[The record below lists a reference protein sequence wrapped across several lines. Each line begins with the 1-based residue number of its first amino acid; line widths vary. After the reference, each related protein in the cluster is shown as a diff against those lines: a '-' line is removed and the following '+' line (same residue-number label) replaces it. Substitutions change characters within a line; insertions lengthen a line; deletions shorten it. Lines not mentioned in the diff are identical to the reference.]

1 MRKTEL
7 QINLKSIKDNLS
19 LLKKYTS
26 SDIQAVVKAGAYGLA
41 IDEVYHAISKD
52 VESFAVITID
62 EARALRQLTDKPI
75 LLFQGVHETKDYS
88 DIEELNLDFVVHS
101 RWQLKGIDQYN
112 LSNSRIWLKI
122 ETGMNRFGLK
132 EEDFIDIYHT
142 INKERFA
149 EVILMSHLACSSEKN
164 NAMNKKQIEVFNR
177 ITKNMPERKS
187 LSNTGAIFNFPEAH
201 FDIVR
206 PGIAIYGGKYLE
218 FGIKPTTKLRSKIIS
233 IKDIK
238 KGDSVGY
245 DMSWIA
251 TNDTKIAIIGIGYAD
266 GFPYFSD
273 PIDVFINGKAFKTAG
288 RINMDAITINLE
300 NDKEIKIGDW
310 VELWGFDTDLTSFS
324 AEFKNISYRLL
335 TNISGRVDKN
345 YLE

>member
-19 LLKKYTS
+19 LIKKYTS

-41 IDEVYHAISKD
+41 INEVYHELSKD

-75 LLFQGVHETKDYS
+75 LLLQGVHETKDYS
-88 DIEELNLDFVVHS
+88 NIEDLNLDFVVHS
-101 RWQLKGIDQYN
+101 RWQLEGIDQHN

-132 EEDFIDIYHT
+132 EEDFVDIYET
-142 INKERFA
+142 MNKERFA
-149 EVILMSHLACSSEKN
+149 EVILMSHLACSSQKN
-164 NAMNKKQIEVFNR
+164 NAMNKKQIDVFKK

-187 LSNTGAIFNFPEAH
+187 LCNTGAVFNFPEAH

-206 PGIAIYGGKYLE
+206 PGIGLYGGKYLE
-218 FGIKPTTKLRSKIIS
+218 LGIKPATKLRSKIIS
-233 IKDIK
+233 IKDIR

-245 DMSWIA
+245 DMSW
-251 TNDTKIAIIGIGYAD
+251 TSVHDTKIAVIGIGYAD

-273 PIDVFINGKAFKTAG
+273 PIDVCINGKVFKTAG
-288 RINMDAITINLE
+288 RINMDAITIDLDRDE
-300 NDKEIKIGDW
+300 SIKIGDW
-310 VELWGFDTDLTSFS
+310 VELWGFNTDLTSFS
-324 AEFKNISYRLL
+324 SEFKNISYRLL